1 MEVRAFK
8 RNGRIESVV
17 KITFPHESVRRFKT
31 NDEAY
36 GANGLA
42 VHDGLVVI
50 AFTHRN
56 KLIFADARRRS
67 VIGEVTIPSPRG
79 LSFDRQGR
87 LYVISGAAVK
97 RFSLTPGKPW
107 LADEATIVDGLSEPR
122 RTFVA
127 DDGTLYI
134 AGWGTSHQIK
144 VFSPDGKPLRTIGEP
159 GGPQLGRYD
168 ERRMSYP
175 CGMAID
181 RRGRLWVAEA
191 ETYPKRLS
199 QWRADDGSFIR
210 AWYGPPKYGGG
221 GAIDPY
227 DSRRFFYAEY
237 DRGGGIQFELDWERA
252 SRRSAASSGGRSVSR
267 RPSPARP
274 PSGLMPWPAAPS

>member
-1 MEVRAFK
+1 MEVRAFGK
-8 RNGRIESVV
+8 SSGIKSVV

-31 NDEAY
+31 NEEAY

-50 AFTHRN
+50 AFTHMN

-67 VIGEVTIPSPRG
+67 DIGEAAVPSPRG

-87 LYVISGAAVK
+87 LYLIAGTTVK
-97 RFSLTPGKPW
+97 RFAVSPGKPW
-107 LADEATIVDGLSEPR
+107 LTDEVDVADNLAEPR

-127 DDGTLYI
+127 DDGTLYV
-134 AGWGTSHQIK
+134 ADWGASHQIK
-144 VFSPDGKPLRTIGEP
+144 VFTPEGKLIRTIGGP

-168 ERRMSYP
+168 ERRMSHP
-175 CGMAID
+175 CGMTLD

-199 QWRADDGSFIR
+199 LWDAASGTFLR

-221 GAIDPY
+221 GAIDPH
-227 DSRRFFYAEY
+227 DRRRLFYAEY
-237 DRGGGIQFELDWERA
+237 DRGGIRFDLDWERGE
-252 SRRSAASSGGRSVSR
+252 SKVGSIFWRPERSEEVVPG
-267 RPSPARP
+267 PA
-274 PSGLMPWPAAPS
+274 PSGPAPWRAAPS